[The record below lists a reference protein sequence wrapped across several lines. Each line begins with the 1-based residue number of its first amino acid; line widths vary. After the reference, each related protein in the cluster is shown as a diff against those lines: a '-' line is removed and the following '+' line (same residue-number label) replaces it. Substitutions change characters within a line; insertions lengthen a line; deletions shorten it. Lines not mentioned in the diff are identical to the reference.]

1 MTNSRAETS
10 NVASLNKLEILNEI
24 ATERDI
30 LKAFSVIGK
39 NAASGYLFKTIT
51 PTLAKGL
58 LSDEFMPNFQR
69 AVNKDNKKQYIN
81 DIQNGYFDKSTLT
94 FGVVNKDGVD
104 KFYNIDGRTR
114 LSAVAE
120 CGESLD
126 FHIVFNRYNSIDEV
140 KTAYTK
146 IDSGRKRNFVDKID
160 ALEILKDR
168 DVPKELKSKLSD
180 IFSIIN
186 GDFPGTY
193 SGKRKGA
200 NDQKEKIE
208 AVEAQVKTIETY
220 GKMIAPLLGKT
231 KKESPLKEIF
241 LNPGVAAAIIHL
253 MGNTPNKHTAH
264 FFSDIILGTEL
275 DEYQK
280 ILLNSLQNL
289 NEKDSDVRKSKYIR
303 IIEMVWNAKIK
314 GKNLKNLTEVKIFDH
329 KSIVSFEFKKPEV
342 NCSNENQK
350 QKMAA

>member
-1 MTNSRAETS
+1 MINTRAEIG
-10 NVASLNKLEILNEI
+10 VV
-24 ATERDI
+24 RDI
-30 LKAFSVIGK
+30 LKAFSVVGIRD
-39 NAASGYLFKTIT
+39 ASGYLFKTIT

-58 LSDEFMPNFQR
+58 LSDEFMPSFQR
-69 AVNKDNKKQYIN
+69 AVNKDNKNQYIN
-81 DIQNGYFDKSTLT
+81 DIKNGYFDKSTLT
-94 FGVVNKDGVD
+94 FGVVNEEGVN

-120 CGESLD
+120 CGKSLD

-140 KTAYTK
+140 RTAYTK

-168 DVPKELKSKLSD
+168 DVPKELKSKLGG

-220 GKMIAPLLGKT
+220 GKMITPLLGKT

-253 MGNTPNKHTAH
+253 MGNVTDKSAVH
-264 FFSDIILGTEL
+264 FFGDIILNDGL
-275 DEYQK
+275 DEYQEM
-280 ILLNSLQNL
+280 LLNSLQSL

-303 IIEMVWNAKIK
+303 TIEMVWNAKIE
-314 GKNLKNLTEVKIFDH
+314 GDRLSCVEVINH
-329 KSIVSFEFKKPEV
+329 KSPVRFKFRKSKVSYDNKNFPWMK
-342 NCSNENQK
+342 
-350 QKMAA
+350 AA